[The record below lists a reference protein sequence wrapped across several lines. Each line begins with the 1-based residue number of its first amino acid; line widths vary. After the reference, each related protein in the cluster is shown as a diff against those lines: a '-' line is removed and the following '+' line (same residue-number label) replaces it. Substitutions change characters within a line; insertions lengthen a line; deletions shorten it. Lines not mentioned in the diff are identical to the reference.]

1 MAKKQNSN
9 KNNGPIGEIARS
21 AVLAHYA
28 ASGSFN
34 ATAREFGIHPMKV
47 KRMWEGASP
56 SERHKYANTADDS
69 AAVVAEAIV
78 EHNVEWDRAQR
89 SKMREMFEIS
99 TNEMLIRL
107 KESPGTI
114 KNKDL
119 LAIIKGSYSIAE
131 NKPLDG
137 EAPSDKESGDNKIS
151 ATHAFFEQFTQ
162 TNVTVINTSDD
173 EQKPRN

>member
-1 MAKKQNSN
+1 MAKKTNN
-9 KNNGPIGEIARS
+9 KSTNGPIGDVART

-47 KRMWEGASP
+47 KRMWESASP
-56 SERHKYANTADDS
+56 SEKYKYSTTADDS
-69 AAVVAEAIV
+69 ATVVAEAIV
-78 EHNVEWDRAQR
+78 EHNVEWDQAQR
-89 SKMREMFEIS
+89 RKMREMFEIS

-107 KESPGTI
+107 KEAPGAI

-131 NKPLDG
+131 NKPLIG
-137 EAPSDKESGDNKIS
+137 EEKEDSNGGDSKVS
-151 ATHAFFEQFTQ
+151 ATHAFFQQFQENNITF
-162 TNVTVINTSDD
+162 INTKKD
-173 EQKPRN
+173 E